1 MDGIV
6 FKPFRKYLTILGIE
20 PKNWGKIILIV
31 LCGVMLF
38 FALGTLMV
46 NTEDVVAP
54 SEQNAQKT
62 SLQEELRVLKA
73 VDSKVDFAL
82 SSVNSPSA
90 EDVKEATTKVV
101 SNLSTSQQE
110 AYELATEHQL
120 STSMTDDDLD
130 SYVVKTKIVQI
141 EAISPAVRAIVCII
155 FPAVFGIGWY
165 LDLRGFSLST
175 EARRFNLFRKR
186 KPMFVSKRRAYISQ

>member
-31 LCGVMLF
+31 LCGIILF
-38 FALGTLMV
+38 LTLGTLMV

-62 SLQEELRVLKA
+62 SLQEELRVLKT

-82 SSVNSPSA
+82 SNVNSPSA

-101 SNLSTSQQE
+101 SNLSASQQE
-110 AYELATEHQL
+110 AYELATEHKL
-120 STSMTDDDLD
+120 SISMTEDDLD
-130 SYVVKTKIVQI
+130 NFIVKTKVVQT

-155 FPAVFGIGWY
+155 FPTVFGIGWF

-186 KPMFVSKRRAYISQ
+186 RPMFVSKRRAYINQ